1 MLEATLRDR
10 AKGLL
15 TASGRSDVPPFM
27 VMDVMAAAARIEAAG
42 GHVIHMEVG
51 QPAAPAPKAAISAA
65 RAALDGGRIDYTSAL
80 GIASLRERIAR
91 HYREAYGCAVD
102 AERIVVT
109 TGSSGAFILGFLAMF
124 EPGDRVAVTVPG
136 YPPYRHILTALGCEP
151 VLIETSSETRHALTG
166 EALLAAHRKSPLK
179 GVLVGSPANPTGTMM
194 SREALTSLI
203 AAAEG
208 AGIRFISDEIYHG
221 LDYAFPAVTAA
232 ELSPHAL
239 VINSFSKYFCMTGW
253 RVGWMVVPEPLV
265 RPIER
270 LQQNLAIS
278 VPTLSQIAAEAA
290 FEGREEM
297 EEVKRGYQENRRI
310 LIAGLPQAGLNKFL
324 PADGAFYLYAD
335 VSEFTSDSFDFAKQM
350 LEQAHVAATP
360 GIDFDPVHG
369 HRYIRFSYARSA
381 DDMREAVA
389 RVSRGGSGKARRG
402 SHQWPGRLGSLSA
415 LEKPPAPLTLPPI
428 DFGCRVETAVR
439 ASVTDRSG
447 TRIGGERHGGNDR
460 NRSASRGGTGKALV
474 QDTLCSGAD
483 RDRARRA
490 GRLAVARPGDQ
501 RLDQGARRRLHQAD
515 QDGDRADHLLHGGL
529 RHLAHPG
536 RQEGRPRRRQGAGLF
551 RGRLD
556 LRADHR
562 PGRRQSGRRRAR
574 AWRREPMPRRLRVT
588 PSRRKR

>member
-1 MLEATLRDR
+1 
-10 AKGLL
+10 
-15 TASGRSDVPPFM
+15 M

-65 RAALDGGRIDYTSAL
+65 HTALDEVRIDYTSAL
-80 GIASLRERIAR
+80 GIPSLRQRIAR
-91 HYREAYGCAVD
+91 HYRETYGCAVD

-109 TGSSGAFILGFLAMF
+109 TGSSGAFILAFLAMF

-166 EALLAAHRKSPLK
+166 DALLAAHRKSQLK

-203 AAAEG
+203 SAAEG

-265 RPIER
+265 RPVER

-290 FEGREEM
+290 FEGRNEM
-297 EEVKRGYQENRRI
+297 EEVKHGYQENRRI
-310 LIAGLPQAGLNKFL
+310 LIEGLPQAGLNKFL

-335 VSEFTSDSFDFAKQM
+335 VSDFTSDSFEFAKQM
-350 LEQAHVAATP
+350 LEQARVATTP

-369 HRYIRFSYARSA
+369 RRFIRFCYARSA
-381 DDMREAVA
+381 EEMREAVA
-389 RVSRGGSGKARRG
+389 RIAR
-402 SHQWPGRLGSLSA
+402 WLG
-415 LEKPPAPLTLPPI
+415 
-428 DFGCRVETAVR
+428 
-439 ASVTDRSG
+439 
-447 TRIGGERHGGNDR
+447 
-460 NRSASRGGTGKALV
+460 
-474 QDTLCSGAD
+474 
-483 RDRARRA
+483 
-490 GRLAVARPGDQ
+490 
-501 RLDQGARRRLHQAD
+501 
-515 QDGDRADHLLHGGL
+515 
-529 RHLAHPG
+529 
-536 RQEGRPRRRQGAGLF
+536 
-551 RGRLD
+551 
-556 LRADHR
+556 
-562 PGRRQSGRRRAR
+562 
-574 AWRREPMPRRLRVT
+574 
-588 PSRRKR
+588 